1 MMLGGGETQLI
12 THHTNMFDLSSHQG
26 GVTLLNNTTGL
37 TTATSAGSRVPGK
50 ISKLNAK

>member
-1 MMLGGGETQLI
+1 MMLGGGETQLF
-12 THHTNMFDLSSHQG
+12 THHANMFDLSSHQG
-26 GVTLLNNTTGL
+26 VTLLNNTSGL